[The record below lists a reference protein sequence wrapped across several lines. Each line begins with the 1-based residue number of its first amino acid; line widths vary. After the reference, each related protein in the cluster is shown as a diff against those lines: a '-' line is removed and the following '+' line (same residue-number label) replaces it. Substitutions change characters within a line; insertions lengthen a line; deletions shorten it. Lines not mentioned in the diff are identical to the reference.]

1 MIFQRSLQRELNYT
15 AGAIFLVLM
24 TVMLTTMMI
33 RILGFAAS
41 GRTDPRDVL
50 VLIGLAVIGYLA
62 VILIVTLFVSILF
75 VLTRWYKDSEMVV
88 WFAAGLSI
96 TDFVKPVLRFA
107 LPFIGVI
114 ALCALFGWPWA
125 NEQSNLLQ
133 QRFEQRSDVSMIAAG
148 QFRESTANQRVFFVE
163 SVNANATKVH
173 NVFVSSTENGKVS
186 VVVSKD
192 GQIETKPNGDRFIVL
207 EKGRRYDGVPGK
219 PGYRIMEFERYAVK
233 IENNAAPMQTDNA
246 PAKGVSTLTLLRIF
260 TPQYQGELVWRI
272 GLPLLALNL
281 VLLAIPLAYQ
291 NPRHGRAINLII
303 AVLVYLSYTNLLSL
317 SQAWVAQRT
326 LPLVLGVWLLHAVA
340 MGAILLMYWRRLRFK
355 PLISPALRMA
365 FFRPFARKERE

>member
-207 EKGRRYDGVPGK
+207 EKGRRYDGVPGQ

-246 PAKGVSTLTLLRIF
+246 PAKGVSTLTLLRVF

-326 LPLVLGVWLLHAVA
+326 LPLALGVWLLHAVA
-340 MGAILLMYWRRLRFK
+340 MGAILAMYWRRLRFK
-355 PLISPALRMA
+355 PLISPALQAA
-365 FFRPFARKERE
+365 FFRPFSRKERQ